1 MSISKDDYI
10 LRAFSKIQH
19 KKWELYVNTRIVH
32 LLDDPELEFVCQQL
46 IKTPDHKRYLA
57 DLCFPELELYCE
69 VDELQ
74 HSSHEHAIA
83 DENRMKEIIDASHFT
98 EKRIQIYDN
107 NLKIKEL
114 TEINEEIDSL
124 IRYIKDRKQ
133 EYIANNNFNP
143 WDYYNKYNP
152 EVHIERG
159 YIDTKDNVSFLY
171 HRDALRCFGYDGGH
185 FQRAVWSI
193 KGTTKGVWF
202 PKLYENDLWNNS
214 LSDDFKRIEMTKK
227 DHSTIEIEFEDVEWF
242 VFAHYKDFLGQT
254 VYKFLG
260 EFHSSRELSTDS
272 CRVFIRQGTHADL
285 SKFLN

>member
-19 KKWELYVNTRIVH
+19 KKWELYVITRIVH
-32 LLDDPELEFVCQQL
+32 LLDDPDLEFVCQQL

-57 DLCFPELELYCE
+57 DLCFPELELYFE

-74 HSSHEHAIA
+74 HSSKEHAIA

-193 KGTTKGVWF
+193 KGTSKGVWF

-214 LSDDFKRIEMTKK
+214 LSNDFKRIEMTKK

-272 CRVFIRQGTHADL
+272 CRVFIRQGTHVDL

>member
-1 MSISKDDYI
+1 M
-10 LRAFSKIQH
+10 
-19 KKWELYVNTRIVH
+19 
-32 LLDDPELEFVCQQL
+32 
-46 IKTPDHKRYLA
+46 
-57 DLCFPELELYCE
+57 
-69 VDELQ
+69 
-74 HSSHEHAIA
+74 
-83 DENRMKEIIDASHFT
+83 
-98 EKRIQIYDN
+98 
-107 NLKIKEL
+107 
-114 TEINEEIDSL
+114 
-124 IRYIKDRKQ
+124 
-133 EYIANNNFNP
+133 
-143 WDYYNKYNP
+143 
-152 EVHIERG
+152 HIERG

-193 KGTTKGVWF
+193 KGTSKGVWF

-214 LSDDFKRIEMTKK
+214 LSNDFKRIEMTKK

>member
-19 KKWELYVNTRIVH
+19 KKWELYVITRIVH
-32 LLDDPELEFVCQQL
+32 LLDDPDLEFVCQQL

-57 DLCFPELELYCE
+57 DLCFPELELYFE

-74 HSSHEHAIA
+74 HSSKEHAIA

-171 HRDALRCFGYDGGH
+171 HRDALRCFGYDRGH

-193 KGTTKGVWF
+193 KGTSKGVWF

-272 CRVFIRQGTHADL
+272 CRVFIRQGTHVDL

>member
-19 KKWELYVNTRIVH
+19 KKWELYVITRIVH

-74 HSSHEHAIA
+74 HSSKEHTIA

-193 KGTTKGVWF
+193 KGTSKGVWF

-214 LSDDFKRIEMTKK
+214 LSNDFKRIEMTKK
-227 DHSTIEIEFEDVEWF
+227 DRSIIEIEFEDVEWF

-272 CRVFIRQGTHADL
+272 CRVFIRQGTHVDL

>member
-19 KKWELYVNTRIVH
+19 KKWELYVITRIVH
-32 LLDDPELEFVCQQL
+32 LLDDPDLEFVCQQL

-74 HSSHEHAIA
+74 HSAKEHAIA

-114 TEINEEIDSL
+114 TEINKEIDSL
-124 IRYIKDRKQ
+124 IRYIRDRKQ

-193 KGTTKGVWF
+193 KGTRKGVWF

-214 LSDDFKRIEMTKK
+214 LSNDFKRIEMTKK

-272 CRVFIRQGTHADL
+272 CRVFIRQGTHVDL

>member
-19 KKWELYVNTRIVH
+19 KKWELYVITRIVH
-32 LLDDPELEFVCQQL
+32 LLDDPDLEFVCQQL

-74 HSSHEHAIA
+74 HSSKEHAIA

-114 TEINEEIDSL
+114 TDINKEIDSL

-193 KGTTKGVWF
+193 KGTSKGVWF
-202 PKLYENDLWNNS
+202 PKLYENDLWKNS

-260 EFHSSRELSTDS
+260 EFHSSRELSTDT
-272 CRVFIRQGTHADL
+272 CRVFIRQGTHIDL
-285 SKFLN
+285 SRF

>member
-19 KKWELYVNTRIVH
+19 KKWELYVITRIVH
-32 LLDDPELEFVCQQL
+32 LLDDPDLEFVCQQL

-57 DLCFPELELYCE
+57 DLCFPELELYFE

-74 HSSHEHAIA
+74 HSSKEHAIA

-193 KGTTKGVWF
+193 KGTSKGVWF

-272 CRVFIRQGTHADL
+272 CRVFIRQGTHIDL
-285 SKFLN
+285 SRF

>member
-19 KKWELYVNTRIVH
+19 KKWELYVITRIVH
-32 LLDDPELEFVCQQL
+32 LLDDPDLEFVCQQL

-57 DLCFPELELYCE
+57 DLCFPELELYFE

-74 HSSHEHAIA
+74 HSSKEHAIA

-193 KGTTKGVWF
+193 KGTSKGVWF

-227 DHSTIEIEFEDVEWF
+227 DHSIIEIEFEDVEWF

-272 CRVFIRQGTHADL
+272 CRVFIRQGTHVDL